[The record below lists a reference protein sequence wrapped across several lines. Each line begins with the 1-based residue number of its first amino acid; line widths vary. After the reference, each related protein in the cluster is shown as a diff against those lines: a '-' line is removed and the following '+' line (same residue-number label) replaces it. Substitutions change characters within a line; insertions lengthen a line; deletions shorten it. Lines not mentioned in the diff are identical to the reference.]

1 MNKRCGI
8 LKYSSHKDHIITQF
22 NYKLN
27 PLCSLLYKGFQ
38 VSNDYLNNCFKTSR
52 KYKYTS
58 I

>member
-1 MNKRCGI
+1 MDKRCGI

-38 VSNDYLNNCFKTSR
+38 VSNDYLNNCFKTS
-52 KYKYTS
+52 
-58 I
+58 